1 MAEETGQ
8 PGVPE
13 ATRRVTGRG
22 EPGAGGG
29 PGTDGEPGTA
39 ADPGTGDGHER
50 DSRRAEL
57 IAAAQ
62 ARWIST
68 LTDLGGRNTLLYY
81 KDRRAGTLDLAGADP
96 DMLERFCRT
105 GSIRLTRLF
114 TDADL
119 RADAIRRVQAIY
131 RKAKELQEERGIR
144 A

>member
-13 ATRRVTGRG
+13 AARHVAGRG
-22 EPGAGGG
+22 EQGTGDGPGAGA
-29 PGTDGEPGTA
+29 EPATAGAPESA
-39 ADPGTGDGHER
+39 ADPGTGDGPESDGNGQER

-96 DMLERFCRT
+96 DML
-105 GSIRLTRLF
+105 
-114 TDADL
+114 
-119 RADAIRRVQAIY
+119 
-131 RKAKELQEERGIR
+131 
-144 A
+144 